1 MSVKLLVIVILVF
14 NRYPSAYG
22 FMHQNKNFTLFI
34 MGFTILEI
42 KTPVPPNAGNEIQ
55 SCVGML
61 NLGSKFIYKKK
72 KEKNVGSFSFKV
84 TNSTIYSIQREVIK
98 EVLIFKVSNLVFA
111 FWFHEHFSS
120 FFSFDISFSQMAAK
134 RTFGPYNQLIFL

>member
-14 NRYPSAYG
+14 NRYPSAYW
-22 FMHQNKNFTLFI
+22 FMHQNKKITLFI

-61 NLGSKFIYKKK
+61 NLGSKFI
-72 KEKNVGSFSFKV
+72 
-84 TNSTIYSIQREVIK
+84 
-98 EVLIFKVSNLVFA
+98 
-111 FWFHEHFSS
+111 
-120 FFSFDISFSQMAAK
+120 
-134 RTFGPYNQLIFL
+134 